1 MDELVHAR
9 ESAPRAPVAERRPVA
24 SERHGVRL
32 VDDYA
37 WLRDPHW
44 REVMHDPAVLAPD
57 IRAHLDAEN
66 AYTEAVLAPV
76 ESLRARLF
84 EEMKGRI
91 KEDDS
96 TVPDRDGPY
105 LYYTRFDTGRQHAIY
120 CRRRAEEGAPEE
132 VMLDGNREAEG
143 KPFFRVSACEHSRD
157 HARLAY
163 TVDVKGSEF
172 YTLRLRDLAT
182 GEDHDERIANLQGDV
197 VWASD
202 GRTLFYVALD
212 EHHRPH
218 SVYRH
223 TVGDDPAGDMLVYDD
238 PDPSFYLS
246 IEQTESRRYLLI
258 QAYGHSSTSEVRFV
272 DLDAPHGAPILV
284 APRKTGILYDV
295 SHHADRFLIRTN
307 ADGAIDFK
315 IVETPVAAP
324 GRANWREIVPHVP
337 GRMIRSLMVFRD
349 HMVRHDRVEGLPRI
363 VVTRFADNASHE
375 ISFDEE
381 AYNLGLEIG
390 YEFDTRNLRFSYSSM
405 TTPERIYD
413 YDMET
418 RARTLRK
425 EQEIPSG
432 HDPANYVTRR
442 VFATSHDGKRVP
454 ISLLYAKGTRLD
466 GSAPLLLY
474 GYGSY
479 GLAMGAWFTANRLS
493 LVDRG
498 FVVAVAHIRGGTEL
512 GYGWYLDGK
521 LMKKKNTF
529 FDFIACAE
537 HLIAERF
544 TSKGAIV
551 AQGGSAGGMLMGV
564 SANMR
569 PDLFGGVIAE
579 VPFVDVINTMCDA
592 TLPLTPPEWSEWG
605 NPIESEE
612 AFRYILSYSPYE
624 NVTAQDYP
632 HILATTGLTDPRV
645 TYWEP
650 AKWIARL
657 RATKTG
663 THHVMLRTN
672 MEAGHGGASGRFDR
686 LDEVALVYAFAL
698 WVAGRA

>member
-1 MDELVHAR
+1 MDELVRKPGA
-9 ESAPRAPVAERRPVA
+9 SPAPPAADRRPV
-24 SERHGVRL
+24 ETMRHGVCL
-32 VDDYA
+32 VDEYA
-37 WLRDPHW
+37 WLRDARW
-44 REVMHDPAVLAPD
+44 QEVMRDPSLLAPD

-66 AYTEAVLAPV
+66 AYTAAVLAPV
-76 ESLRARLF
+76 EGLRAKLF
-84 EEMKGRI
+84 EEMKRRI

-105 LYYTRFDTGRQHAIY
+105 LYYTRYDTGKQHPIY
-120 CRRRAEEGAPEE
+120 CRRADRPGVPEE
-132 VMLDGNREAEG
+132 VLLDGNREAEG
-143 KPFFRVSACEHSRD
+143 KPFYRIVSCEHSRD

-163 TVDVKGSEF
+163 TVDLKGSEL
-172 YTLRLRDLAT
+172 YTVHLRDLAT

-212 EHHRPH
+212 EHHRPYR
-218 SVYRH
+218 VYRH
-223 TVGDDPAGDMLVYDD
+223 TVGEDPATDVLVYED

-246 IEQTESRRYLLI
+246 IELTESRRYVLI

-272 DLDAPHGAPILV
+272 DAEAPHVPPVLV
-284 APRKTGILYDV
+284 APRETGILYDV
-295 SHHADRFLIRTN
+295 SHRGDRFLIRTN
-307 ADGAIDFK
+307 ADGAVDFK
-315 IVETPVAAP
+315 IVEAPVAAP
-324 GRANWREIVPHVP
+324 GRAGWREVVPHVP

-349 HMVRHDRVEGLPRI
+349 HMARLDRVEGLPRI
-363 VVTRFADNASHE
+363 VVTRFSDNASHE
-375 ISFDEE
+375 IAFDEE
-381 AYNLGLEIG
+381 AYHLGLDIG
-390 YEFDTRNLRFSYSSM
+390 YEFDTRTLRFSYSSM

-442 VFATSHDGKRVP
+442 VFATARDGKRVP
-454 ISLLYAKGTRLD
+454 VSVLHAKDTRLD

-498 FVVAVAHIRGGTEL
+498 FVVAVAHIRGGTDL

-521 LMKKKNTF
+521 LMTKKNTF
-529 FDFIACAE
+529 TDFIACAE
-537 HLIAERF
+537 HLIAEGYTR
-544 TSKGAIV
+544 KGAIV

-564 SANMR
+564 VANMR
-569 PDLFGGVIAE
+569 PDLFGGIVAE
-579 VPFVDVINTMCDA
+579 VPFVDVLNTMCDA

-605 NPIESEE
+605 NPIESED
-612 AFRYILSYSPYE
+612 AFRYILSYSPYD

-632 HILATTGLTDPRV
+632 HVLATAGLTDPRV

-663 THHVMLRTN
+663 ARHVMLRTN
-672 MEAGHGGASGRFDR
+672 MEAGHAGASGRFDR

-698 WVAGRA
+698 WVAGKA

>member
-1 MDELVHAR
+1 
-9 ESAPRAPVAERRPVA
+9 
-24 SERHGVRL
+24 
-32 VDDYA
+32 
-37 WLRDPHW
+37 
-44 REVMHDPAVLAPD
+44 
-57 IRAHLDAEN
+57 
-66 AYTEAVLAPV
+66 
-76 ESLRARLF
+76 
-84 EEMKGRI
+84 
-91 KEDDS
+91 
-96 TVPDRDGPY
+96 
-105 LYYTRFDTGRQHAIY
+105 
-120 CRRRAEEGAPEE
+120 
-132 VMLDGNREAEG
+132 
-143 KPFFRVSACEHSRD
+143 
-157 HARLAY
+157 
-163 TVDVKGSEF
+163 
-172 YTLRLRDLAT
+172 
-182 GEDHDERIANLQGDV
+182 
-197 VWASD
+197 
-202 GRTLFYVALD
+202 
-212 EHHRPH
+212 
-218 SVYRH
+218 
-223 TVGDDPAGDMLVYDD
+223 
-238 PDPSFYLS
+238 
-246 IEQTESRRYLLI
+246 
-258 QAYGHSSTSEVRFV
+258 
-272 DLDAPHGAPILV
+272 
-284 APRKTGILYDV
+284 
-295 SHHADRFLIRTN
+295 
-307 ADGAIDFK
+307 
-315 IVETPVAAP
+315 
-324 GRANWREIVPHVP
+324 
-337 GRMIRSLMVFRD
+337 MVFRD

-569 PDLFGGVIAE
+569 PDLFGGVIGE

-612 AFRYILSYSPYE
+612 AFRYILSYSPFE
-624 NVTAQDYP
+624 NVAVQDYP

-698 WVAGRA
+698 WVAGKT